1 MVTWYGKWF
10 SEHHGSRFSF
20 LTWRDSEEIPLMV
33 AEHYIPSTYTY
44 WIEGEEENTCKLTVI
59 LFIWIFRGNSIL
71 KRGQNYT

>member
-1 MVTWYGKWF
+1 
-10 SEHHGSRFSF
+10 
-20 LTWRDSEEIPLMV
+20 MV